1 MTSDIRT
8 KICGLTRPGDV
19 DAAVQAGAA
28 YLGFNFFERSPR
40 YTSPEAARALALRV
54 PVGVAKVAL
63 VVDADDD
70 TIRAITKR
78 VPLDMLQLHGH
89 ESPARVAEVKAMF
102 GLPVMK
108 VIGIAEDADLAE
120 IDRHAEAADQLLVDT
135 KPPKGA
141 DRPGGNALAFDW
153 SLVAGRR
160 WAVPWMLAGG
170 LTADNVARAI
180 AQTGARQVDV
190 ASGVETA
197 PGEKDAGLIK
207 AFIDATAA

>member
-160 WAVPWMLAGG
+160 WTVPWMLAGG

>member
-141 DRPGGNALAFDW
+141 DRPGGNALA
-153 SLVAGRR
+153 
-160 WAVPWMLAGG
+160 
-170 LTADNVARAI
+170 
-180 AQTGARQVDV
+180 
-190 ASGVETA
+190 
-197 PGEKDAGLIK
+197 
-207 AFIDATAA
+207 

>member
-170 LTADNVARAI
+170 LTVDNVARAI